1 MKKVI
6 IYFVVGLLAIVSDLS
21 IVSMMFNQTYFSI
34 LVPLVFFITIYFAR
48 EDALIFSLILGLV
61 FDICTL
67 QKGFF
72 MTSFLFF
79 EFLTINISR
88 DRLINFSNP
97 LAMFLGLTFFLVLKA
112 CLNLLFFWIGLFAWQ
127 ELLHIL
133 LSNIV
138 VSLLIAIIHYLYVKL
153 GKERRV
159 VYR

>member
-21 IVSMMFNQTYFSI
+21 IVNMIFNQTYFSI
-34 LVPLVFFITIYFAR
+34 LIPLVFFITIYFAR

-72 MTSFLFF
+72 MTSFLLF

-88 DRLINFSNP
+88 DKLINFSNP
-97 LAMFLGLTFFLVLKA
+97 LAMFLGLTFFLVAKA
-112 CLNLLFFWIGLFAWQ
+112 CLNLLFFWIGLFAWR
-127 ELLHIL
+127 ELLNIL
-133 LSNIV
+133 LSNV
-138 VSLLIAIIHYLYVKL
+138 VISLLITIIHYLYVKL

-159 VYR
+159 VYK